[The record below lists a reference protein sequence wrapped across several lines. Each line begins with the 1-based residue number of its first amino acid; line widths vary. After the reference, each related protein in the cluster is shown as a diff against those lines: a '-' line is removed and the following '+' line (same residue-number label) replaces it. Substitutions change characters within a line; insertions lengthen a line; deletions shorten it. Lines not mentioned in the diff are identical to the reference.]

1 MNKELLFDA
10 VGEIDDGILD
20 RYHRM
25 DIRLA
30 RKHAR
35 KKNVIR
41 VLAVAACLA
50 ILMSACVPVGM
61 LIASIEKEPPVINPG
76 EIIWPEQSSDEQ
88 DTTIYEDTTNAE
100 DGTAPVEPDTTT
112 DSGEDATEPP
122 DVPQPPESI
131 DLRSAAELA
140 EMREMIL
147 CQDEQELQQY
157 LSSVMG
163 GGAQSRQDL
172 IDFVNLVDT
181 TPFVHLLQG
190 EITWLNYSKGVSVD
204 TGEPYEAFYVTVE
217 ADNGEWVRCTYSW
230 TKQDTAARLTA
241 VLDALGGD
249 MGMDGPVLTDDHRML
264 LLAQQREPHPS
275 GTGDTVTWWGEVDG
289 NFVEI
294 CYYVDSQKEVKASEL
309 FGSLEVTGIIE
320 QIIQPPIEEP
330 KYAWENTQFG
340 AFLEQPEYHAYLTY
354 DATPSPQLDPFV
366 KDIDVEG
373 ENYIDANAP
382 KERTLTLHDVE
393 YALTYSYSTTQ
404 DLVLQATHYYTGK
417 TADGRKYQARFDQE
431 TGECVMFKIEGGL
444 VDASIYEDL
453 YTAET
458 EYLKT
463 LVSDLDQ
470 YDSGVH
476 VSYQGEDWYGY
487 TRRIN
492 GYESCDAV
500 YVLYDSDNRVIEGFL
515 LTYTGSLRLLDS
527 LGGIP
532 EYLKQSMLDTLD
544 GMEETSSYAY
554 RQFNGFVITQDGRLA
569 MDCQVQVMNDL
580 PGYANPVF
588 DSASLLIYF
597 TEPIK

>member
-1 MNKELLFDA
+1 MKKELLFDA
-10 VGEIDDGILD
+10 VGEIDDRILD
-20 RYHRM
+20 RYRRM
-25 DIRLA
+25 DMRLA

-35 KKNVIR
+35 KKTVIR

-50 ILMSACVPVGM
+50 ILIGACVPVGL
-61 LIASIEKEPPVINPG
+61 LIAHFEKEPPVVDPG
-76 EIIWPEQSSDEQ
+76 EVVLPGQSSGEQETTSDEKS
-88 DTTIYEDTTNAE
+88 TNAE
-100 DGTAPVEPDTTT
+100 DGTTPTEPDTTT

-122 DVPQPPESI
+122 DVPDPPESI
-131 DLRSAAELA
+131 DLRSTAEL
-140 EMREMIL
+140 EKMRDMIL
-147 CQDEQELQQY
+147 CQDEQELAQY

-204 TGEPYEAFYVTVE
+204 TGESYETFYVTVE

-230 TKQDTAARLTA
+230 GEQDTAARLTA

-264 LLAQQREPHPS
+264 LMAQQREPHPS

-289 NFVEI
+289 NFIEI

-354 DATPSPQLDPFV
+354 DSTPSPQLDPFV

-373 ENYIDANAP
+373 KNYIDANAP
-382 KERTLTLHDVE
+382 KERTLTLCDVE

-417 TADGRKYQARFDQE
+417 TADGRKYQARFDLE
-431 TGECVMFKIEGGL
+431 TGECVMFRLEGGL
-444 VDASIYEDL
+444 VDASIYEDA

-470 YDSGVH
+470 YDSGAY

-492 GYESCDAV
+492 GYASCDGA
-500 YVLYDSDNRVIEGFL
+500 YTLYDSENRVIEGFL
-515 LTYTGSLRLLDS
+515 LTYTGSLRW

-532 EYLKQSMLDTLD
+532 EYLRQSMRDTLD
-544 GMEETSSYAY
+544 GMEETSSYSDY
-554 RQFNGFVITQDGRLA
+554 YFNGLVITQDGRLA
-569 MDCQVQVMNDL
+569 MNCQVQVMNDL
-580 PGYANPVF
+580 PGYDIPVF
-588 DSASLLIYF
+588 DSASLLIYL